1 MSIDREER
9 GEVRAQAS
17 RNVERLGRPATQGWL
32 RLLGSELRLIVTRR
46 RNQVGLG
53 VLFGLVVLVGIALKV
68 SAVRHPRSQSGD
80 LIAAV
85 AGNGIF
91 LGFAALSI
99 EIALFLPLAV
109 SVLAGDAI
117 AGEANQGTL
126 RYLLVAPVGR
136 ARLVLVKA
144 ASLAIGALIGAL
156 VVALAGVLTGAALF
170 GIGPPTSLSGSQ
182 LGVGDGLWRLLLAVL
197 YLAAGLAALAMIGLF
212 ISTLTEQ
219 PIAATVA
226 TAMVGTLFWIL
237 DSVPQLDWLHPWLLV
252 DRWLAFVDLLRD
264 PPFTD
269 RIVAGLWVDAAYA
282 AVFLTLAWL
291 RLRRMDVTS

>member
-1 MSIDREER
+1 MSAAR
-9 GEVRAQAS
+9 
-17 RNVERLGRPATQGWL
+17 GWL
-32 RLLGSELRLIVTRR
+32 RLLGSELRLIIGRR

-53 VLFGLVVLVGIALKV
+53 VLFGLVVMIGIALKV
-68 SAVRHPRSQSGD
+68 SAMRHPRSPSGD

-99 EIALFLPLAV
+99 EIALFLPLAI

-144 ASLAIGALIGAL
+144 TSLAIGALIGAV
-156 VVALAGVLTGAALF
+156 VVATAGVLTGAVLF

-182 LGVGDGLWRLLLAVL
+182 LGVADGLWRLLLAAL

-269 RIVAGLWVDAAYA
+269 RIVAGLWVDLAYA

-291 RLRRMDVTS
+291 RLRTKDVTS